1 MSDRAVRVGEPFTYT
16 LTLQGGA
23 APGLRPPLASGGLRL
38 VSPQPTLDVTTTV
51 GGQTQRRVAWL
62 YEGTRPGTGR
72 VGGLRVSLGGRTVS
86 VDPVAVTVAR
96 AAPPRQAP
104 SGPAPVGSELFVRAE
119 PSREAAVVGQQVV
132 VDYVLYF
139 EPHVQPR
146 QTAPV
151 GTWDAAGFWREELD
165 VPTAYPR
172 TVSLGGRS
180 YEAVTIRRVALF
192 PTRSG
197 TLELSPMEFTVDL
210 LRTDRRFGTDP
221 FAPFFSPFSQRYTEE
236 TVTAPSAEIA
246 VRELPPGAPPSFD
259 GAVGQFT
266 LRSQADR
273 RAVEAGEPVEVQ
285 VTVSGTGN
293 VATLAPPAL
302 DVPPTVDVYGPRE
315 DREIARG
322 ADPLRGVKTFTWTL
336 VPQGGDV
343 EVPPAAWT
351 YFDPATGTYQTLRTE
366 PIDLAVRGGAAV
378 GGAVA
383 SGGGPGLRTDADWR
397 RPSGSAAW
405 LWAVLGGGLAL
416 PALAALLLVGVRA
429 GRERLAADT
438 PERRRDRAA
447 AVARERLSAAGGAAG
462 ARDVERAVRSFLA
475 DRFGAT
481 SPGRPA
487 LDGKLGAAGVS
498 ADLRDRVHALL
509 AACARAQFA
518 PGLGADL
525 AALRADAEAVLAD
538 LEEGSGSGVR
548 GWAAPVWLL
557 RARLRRKSG
566 AVRDPEPST

>member
-23 APGLRPPLASGGLRL
+23 GVGLRPPVASGGLRL

-72 VGGLRVSLGGRTVS
+72 IAGLRVSLGGRTVA
-86 VDPVAVTVAR
+86 VDAVTVAVAP
-96 AAPPRQAP
+96 AAPARQAP

-119 PSREAAVVGQQVV
+119 PSRETAVVGQQVV

-146 QTAPV
+146 QTSPV

-221 FAPFFSPFSQRYTEE
+221 FAPFFSPFTQRYTEE
-236 TVTAPSAEIA
+236 TVTAPSARVA

-273 RAVEAGEPVEVQ
+273 RQVEAGEPVEVQ

-315 DREIARG
+315 DREILRG

-366 PIDLAVRGGAAV
+366 PIDLAVRGGVAA
-378 GGAVA
+378 GGAVPA
-383 SGGGPGLRTDADWR
+383 DGGPGLRTDADWQ
-397 RPSGSAAW
+397 RPSGSTAW

-416 PALAALLLVGVRA
+416 PALAALLLASVRA
-429 GRERLAADT
+429 GRERLEADT
-438 PERRRDRAA
+438 PERRSRRAGA
-447 AVARERLSAAGGAAG
+447 AVRERLAAVGGGADG
-462 ARDVERAVRSFLA
+462 FRDVERAVRAFLA
-475 DRFGAT
+475 DRLGVPPSAR
-481 SPGRPA
+481 SRPA
-487 LDGKLGAAGVS
+487 LDAHLDAAGVP
-498 ADLRDRVHALL
+498 ADLRERVHEVL
-509 AACARAQFA
+509 AACARGQFA
-518 PGLGADL
+518 PGLASGVAL
-525 AALRADAEAVLAD
+525 AALRADADAVLAD
-538 LEEGSGSGVR
+538 LDR
-548 GWAAPVWLL
+548 PAPPARRFAWMRR
-557 RARLRRKSG
+557 RAE
-566 AVRDPEPST
+566 A